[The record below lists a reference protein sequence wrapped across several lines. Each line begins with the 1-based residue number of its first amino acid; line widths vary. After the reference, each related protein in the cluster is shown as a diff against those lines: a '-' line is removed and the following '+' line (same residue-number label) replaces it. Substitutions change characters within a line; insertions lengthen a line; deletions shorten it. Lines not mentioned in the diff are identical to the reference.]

1 MRGAMNMTRFA
12 RGRRRGGGLT
22 IAVLLIVSL
31 SGCGD
36 RVYPVEGKVVWKDGT
51 PAKELKNSLVFFN
64 LAEKQTRAQGQVEAD
79 ASFHLTTNKPND
91 GAFAGEHDVLIIEV
105 ARKHLGGPDGSA
117 LAPGAMDSRFSD
129 PRTSGLKAT
138 VKPRTNE
145 ITLTVERYRRP

>member
-1 MRGAMNMTRFA
+1 MARLSRGSQRWCGPTVVLF
-12 RGRRRGGGLT
+12 L
-22 IAVLLIVSL
+22 IAFLV
-31 SGCGD
+31 GCGSD
-36 RVYPVEGKVVWKDGT
+36 IYPVEGKVVWKDGS

-79 ASFHLTTNKPND
+79 GSFHLTTNKPND
-91 GAFAGEHDVLIIEV
+91 GALAGEHDVLIIEV

-138 VKPRTNE
+138 VKPGTNP